1 MALSERHFTRVA
13 VVQLDVHPAAVV
25 ERRTP
30 LEDPL
35 FEFGKPDSLLP
46 TDGSLPPVFKD
57 RYPLLRQRIRQVYAT
72 QVKAK
77 VLAVLEA
84 CRQWKVRIVVFPEYS
99 IPDDI
104 LGPISDA
111 SGEMVIVAGTHAVE
125 RDGLKSGLYEK
136 LGWHGSERPLPT
148 AGQAVCPVLYQGR
161 QRVADVLKVSKN
173 LSQ

>member
-99 IPDDI
+99 IPDTSSARFRMRRARWSSSRARMRSSAT
-104 LGPISDA
+104 G
-111 SGEMVIVAGTHAVE
+111 
-125 RDGLKSGLYEK
+125 
-136 LGWHGSERPLPT
+136 
-148 AGQAVCPVLYQGR
+148 
-161 QRVADVLKVSKN
+161 
-173 LSQ
+173 